1 MQNRNTLLEL
11 GFKELENGEFLY
23 RGMNQKFIA
32 KLGYD
37 NKYVELFI
45 VSPKK
50 DTRITSLNKGKYFRS
65 RIKDCC
71 SIGSVERAIE
81 KFDIEYDD
89 IKFFIGGASV

>member
-1 MQNRNTLLEL
+1 MQNRKTLLEL
-11 GFKELENGEFLY
+11 GFKELQNGEFLY
-23 RGMNQKFIA
+23 RGMKQKFIA

-45 VSPKK
+45 VSQKK

-89 IKFFIGGASV
+89 IKFLIGGASV